1 MMEQTLSQHQRDAL
15 LQLAR
20 SAVARA
26 IGLQAERGPCPE
38 RGSTSRVEGAPPAMA
53 VRAGAFVSLHLGH
66 DLRGCIGYLEADLPL
81 VEVVERC
88 AASAAVSDPRFPPLG
103 AAEWPRVTIEISVLG
118 PLEPVADISEIEIG
132 RHGLVAALGVR
143 RGLLLPQVAAEWKWT
158 AEEFIRHTCRKA
170 GLPADAW
177 QKGAT
182 LHKFEADVFSEKT

>member
-1 MMEQTLSQHQRDAL
+1 MKLTLSEAQRQAL

-20 SAVARA
+20 AAMARA
-26 IGLQAERGPCPE
+26 IGVP
-38 RGSTSRVEGAPPAMA
+38 STLAASPAIA

-66 DLRGCIGYLEADLPL
+66 DLRGCIGYLEADTPL
-81 VEVVERC
+81 IDVIERC
-88 AASAAVSDPRFPPLG
+88 AASAAVSDPRFPSLS
-103 AAEWPRVTIEISVLG
+103 ATEWPRVTIEISVLG
-118 PLEPVADISEIEIG
+118 PLELVAHISEIEIG

-143 RGLLLPQVAAEWKWT
+143 RGLLLPQVAVEWNWT
-158 AEEFIRHTCRKA
+158 ADEFIEHTCRKA